1 MPPSASSNWLKLQ
14 KVCRYKA
21 KNQTINPTGKT
32 KAPKRRKHDKTTR
45 EKSPSPTPSQSSH
58 AQHEDSEAGP
68 SSAAD
73 NSPKSLRKMVEGH
86 VVFTEKQRQPGK
98 YLAVDCEM
106 VGVGLE
112 GEESSLARVSIVN
125 FYGAT
130 VLDEFVKQ
138 RERVVDYR
146 TQWSGIR
153 PSDMVNGAAKPFAE
167 VQKLVAELLENRI
180 LVGHAVHNDL
190 KALLLSHPYPL
201 TRDTQVLAFKS
212 KATKS
217 KRIALRNLVKQE
229 LDLTIQSGEHSS
241 VTDARAT
248 MAVYRIH
255 KKAWDKLLGAFA
267 RTDALSLAVAGKRK
281 AEEEDEEEEDEPR
294 KAKKAKGVLPG
305 PEGRKGVSSGLSTVV
320 RRGSQVHIKGKGK
333 GRGASGAGGGGEDKA
348 QWWAQ
353 LPSSSSGTKKGSIKL

>member
-14 KVCRYKA
+14 K
-21 KNQTINPTGKT
+21 TINPTGKS
-32 KAPKRRKHDKTTR
+32 KAPKRRKHDKTR

-73 NSPKSLRKMVEGH
+73 NSPKALRKMVEGH

-153 PSDMVNGAAKPFAE
+153 PSDMVNARPFAE

-267 RTDALSLAVAGKRK
+267 RTDTLSLAVAGKRK

-294 KAKKAKGVLPG
+294 KAKKVKGVLPG

-320 RRGSQVHIKGKGK
+320 RRGSQVQIKGKGK

-353 LPSSSSGTKKGSIKL
+353 LPSSSSGAKKGSMKL